1 MNPTLKTE
9 LTSLAKKYN
18 HDDDPSHDFEHIL
31 RVLRN
36 AEIIAKKEGADLDI
50 VIPAAL
56 FHDLVNYPKN
66 HPKAKLS
73 SELSAQK
80 TGKILRKMKGYP
92 QSKIPF
98 VEHAISCCSFNKKV
112 VPQSIEGKV
121 VQDADWLEATGA
133 ISIMRTFTTTGTM
146 KRPFY
151 HLEDPFCE
159 HREAEPL
166 HYAVDLFYARL
177 LRVQERLNTKT
188 AKALAKRRT
197 AFLQTFLD
205 ELKLELAG
213 K

>member
-9 LTSLAKKYN
+9 LIQLAKKYS

-36 AEIIAKKEGADLDI
+36 AEIIATKEGADLDI

-66 HPKAKLS
+66 HPKAKFS

-80 TGKILRKMKGYP
+80 TGKLLRKLKNYP
-92 QSKIPF
+92 QYKIPS
-98 VEHAISCCSFNKKV
+98 VEHAISCCSFSKKV
-112 VPQSIEGKV
+112 VPNSLEGKV

-133 ISIMRTFTTTGTM
+133 ISIMRTFATTGIM

-151 HLEDPFCE
+151 HLEDHFCE

-177 LRVQERLNTKT
+177 LRVHERLNTKT

-197 AFLQTFLD
+197 AFLQTFLE
-205 ELKLELAG
+205 ELKLELQM